1 MLVTLLSTKTLLLLP
16 SQHQIHF
23 TVSGPTINPGTY
35 TNNNNLRTTALPS
48 FNRVRNN
55 NTYYYAYDVD
65 QLKEYI
71 SGEQAGIYYLT
82 VVNSSNTPS
91 ISPFNID
98 DTLFILSTNIQTFI
112 HRQIETIQ
120 SQIQKHPSAI
130 LCPNPVGEVVVD
142 EVKNSITKETLDLFY
157 DDLGVGVGITD
168 IVSNSAGTAHTIFTN
183 VDHGLQRITKL
194 SLDVW

>member
-1 MLVTLLSTKTLLLLP
+1 MLLVQHSTRHFTIATIP
-16 SQHQIHF
+16 TSDTF

-55 NTYYYAYDVD
+55 NTYYIYDVD
-65 QLKEYI
+65 QVKEYI

-98 DTLFILSTNIQTFI
+98 DTYSFSQPISKLYPQTDRDNPVSNPEASKCYALS
-112 HRQIETIQ
+112 
-120 SQIQKHPSAI
+120 
-130 LCPNPVGEVVVD
+130 NPVGEVVVD
-142 EVKNSITKETLDLFY
+142 EVKNSVTKETLDLFY

-168 IVSNSAGTAHTIFTN
+168 IVSNSAGT
-183 VDHGLQRITKL
+183 GLIQSSPI
-194 SLDVW
+194 